1 MTKEFIK
8 PNITINRV
16 YTGKGDSG
24 YTQLVGGEKVR
35 KNANR
40 IKGFGE
46 IDELNVIVGS
56 CALALNDID
65 VEDKEKIFALILR
78 IQNDLFN
85 LGNMI
90 ATPSGNVINE
100 MPQITDESIKYL
112 EKKINLFNKQLDS
125 LTSFVLPGGSELNI
139 RFHYARVVCR
149 RCERNIVEILDSE
162 KLDILIV
169 KYLNRLSDLFFIL
182 SRYANKIVSK
192 KELLWNP
199 NFK

>member
-1 MTKEFIK
+1 MSEEFKK
-8 PNITINRV
+8 PKITINRV
-16 YTGKGDSG
+16 YTGKGDTG
-24 YTQLVGGEKVR
+24 YTQLVGGKKVK
-35 KNANR
+35 KNTNR

-46 IDELNVIVGS
+46 IDELNVVVGS
-56 CALALNDID
+56 CALLLNDVDEENKNKLFI
-65 VEDKEKIFALILR
+65 LILK

-90 ATPSGNVINE
+90 ATPSDDMVSK
-100 MPQITDESIKYL
+100 MPQITDKSIKYL
-112 EKKINLFNKQLDS
+112 EEKINLYNKELES

-149 RCERNIVEILDSE
+149 RCERNIVGILDSE
-162 KLDILIV
+162 RLDVLII

-182 SRYANKIVSK
+182 SRYANKIASK
-192 KELLWNP
+192 NELLWNP

>member
-1 MTKEFIK
+1 MSKEFNK

-16 YTGKGDSG
+16 YTGKGDRG

-35 KNANR
+35 KDANR
-40 IKGFGE
+40 IKGFGD
-46 IDELNVIVGS
+46 IDELNVAVGS
-56 CALALNDID
+56 CGLALKNVDI
-65 VEDKEKIFALILR
+65 ETKEKIFVLILR

-90 ATPSGNVINE
+90 ATPSNDINSK
-100 MPQITDESIKYL
+100 MPQITDKSIKYL
-112 EKKINLFNKQLDS
+112 EDKINSYNKELVP
-125 LTSFVLPGGSELNI
+125 LNSFVLPGGSELNI
-139 RFHYARVVCR
+139 RFHYARVICR
-149 RCERNIVEILDSE
+149 RCERNVVEILDDE
-162 KLDILIV
+162 KLDILIL

-182 SRYANKIVSK
+182 SRYANKIASK